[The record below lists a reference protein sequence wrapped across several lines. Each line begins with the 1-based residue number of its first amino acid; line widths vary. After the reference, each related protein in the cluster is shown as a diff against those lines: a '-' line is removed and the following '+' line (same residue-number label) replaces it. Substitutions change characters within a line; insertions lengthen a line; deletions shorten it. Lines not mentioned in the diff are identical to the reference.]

1 MSKKKCVERRRIAR
15 QQMLRKMG
23 DYIQWC
29 LDNVTVRDD
38 GVERP
43 PTIEESIEFIVH
55 TATNTKMSTNKI
67 PK

>member
-15 QQMLRKMG
+15 QIMLSKMG
-23 DYIQWC
+23 GYIQWC

-43 PTIEESIEFIVH
+43 VTVEESVEFIVH
-55 TATNTKMSTNKI
+55 TTTNTKMSTNKI